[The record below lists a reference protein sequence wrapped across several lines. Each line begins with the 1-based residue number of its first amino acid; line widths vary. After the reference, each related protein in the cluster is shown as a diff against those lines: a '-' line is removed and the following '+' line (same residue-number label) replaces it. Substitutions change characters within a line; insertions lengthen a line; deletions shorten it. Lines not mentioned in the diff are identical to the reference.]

1 MPRPVAA
8 LFRTLP
14 KGWGDALRQ
23 VVLFVCAY
31 NAYQLVRGLVDGD
44 QSLALAN
51 AMHIIHLE
59 RSLGA
64 FFEPGL
70 QQALLSHRWLI
81 DLANF
86 FYLDCHFILTTAF
99 LVWMYLKRNESF
111 YFVRNMFLVAMA
123 LALVG
128 YALFPAAPPR
138 MIPSAGFTD
147 TIKAFTNTSQDSSFA
162 SLLVNPYA
170 AVPSM
175 HIAFSLMIAIP
186 AMNLVRSLWARWM
199 WSLYPLVVFFVIV
212 VTGNHFWF
220 DAAAGAAVACL
231 AAATAHQLA
240 RLRPDSWSW
249 RDEAI
254 DEAPA

>member
-1 MPRPVAA
+1 PRPVAA

-138 MIPSAGFTD
+138 GAARASVRAVPAELRDVRTADELRLYARTRLIESRLTPNGISLAGF
-147 TIKAFTNTSQDSSFA
+147 A
-162 SLLVNPYA
+162 L
-170 AVPSM
+170 
-175 HIAFSLMIAIP
+175 
-186 AMNLVRSLWARWM
+186 NL
-199 WSLYPLVVFFVIV
+199 
-212 VTGNHFWF
+212 
-220 DAAAGAAVACL
+220 AAAGLVIGELFFL
-231 AAATAHQLA
+231 AGIAFIAGSVMDTL
-240 RLRPDSWSW
+240 D
-249 RDEAI
+249 
-254 DEAPA
+254 

>member
-147 TIKAFTNTSQDSSFA
+147 RISAFTHTNQDSAITSV
-162 SLLVNPYA
+162 LVNPYA

-175 HIAFSLMIAIP
+175 HIAFALMIGVP
-186 AMNLVRSLWARWM
+186 GFVLARTSAARM
-199 WSLYPLVVFFVIV
+199 WWSAYPMLVFFVIV
-212 VTGNHFWF
+212 VTANHFWF
-220 DAAAGAAVACL
+220 DAATGAAVACV
-231 AAATAHQLA
+231 AAVAASQLA
-240 RLRPDSWSW
+240 RLRPTAWSW
-249 RDEAI
+249 REAVDEAT
-254 DEAPA
+254 A